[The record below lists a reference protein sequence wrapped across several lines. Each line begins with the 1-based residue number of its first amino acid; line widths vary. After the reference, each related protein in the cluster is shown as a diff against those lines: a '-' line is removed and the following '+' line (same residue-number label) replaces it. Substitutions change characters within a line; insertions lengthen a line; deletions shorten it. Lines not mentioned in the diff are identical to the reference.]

1 MEEEVEEEVEVGE
14 VGEVLERAL
23 RSTDEEAVSLFLRE
37 KRPSLRIFPEVEGD
51 GSFVDEDPALEEL
64 VFPPGGTEVERG
76 GAVDDED
83 EDAAE
88 AEEERDEREEV
99 RGAEEEGPE
108 ALLAGE
114 LMAESEKKF
123 LFLDF
128 VERLV
133 GVPSPPPE
141 AARLPG

>member
-1 MEEEVEEEVEVGE
+1 VGEEEEELEV

-37 KRPSLRIFPEVEGD
+37 KSPSLRIFPEVEGD
-51 GSFVDEDPALEEL
+51 GSFVDEEPALEEL

-83 EDAAE
+83 AAE
-88 AEEERDEREEV
+88 AEDTDERDEEV
-99 RGAEEEGPE
+99 RGAEEGPE

-114 LMAESEKKF
+114 LTAKSEKKF
-123 LFLDF
+123 LFLVF

-141 AARLPG
+141 AVRLPG